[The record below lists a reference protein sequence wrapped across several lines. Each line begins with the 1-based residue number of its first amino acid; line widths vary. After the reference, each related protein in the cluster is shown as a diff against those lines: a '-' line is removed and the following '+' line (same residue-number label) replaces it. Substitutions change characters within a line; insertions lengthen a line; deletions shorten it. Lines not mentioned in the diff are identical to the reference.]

1 MIFDGVA
8 GKASLRDYS
17 GVVIRLLIG
26 ASHVMGGRVPGSR
39 KSMCKGLESK
49 KGLVSLKSREET
61 EDSVPGA

>member
-1 MIFDGVA
+1 M
-8 GKASLRDYS
+8 
-17 GVVIRLLIG
+17 RLLIG